1 MSLIKI
7 IGDKL
12 FLAMSNF
19 YFFNLSRG
27 IQADFNESFPDGQVL
42 DFADVFPV
50 RPTSTRSGVY
60 LAQEPGLEK

>member
-1 MSLIKI
+1 
-7 IGDKL
+7 
-12 FLAMSNF
+12 MSNF

-60 LAQEPGLEK
+60 LAPEPGLEM